1 MLFVL
6 KGSGNGPRFTIKNK
20 KDVSQEMIR
29 VSSRIGLIIGTIP
42 AAPRDI
48 LLGSRCKNS
57 FFVFCWAKD
66 DQLELEPEDGRS
78 VKATT
83 AKTDNA
89 TNGAQIIDPCRPGLS
104 RIALQA
110 RLLRYCDMGPF
121 VLSCV
126 VSRLVVSP
134 CLLACSHLVN
144 NAWLAVSA
152 AELLFL
158 CLTKKTKT

>member
-1 MLFVL
+1 
-6 KGSGNGPRFTIKNK
+6 
-20 KDVSQEMIR
+20 MIR

-83 AKTDNA
+83 AKTANA
-89 TNGAQIIDPCRPGLS
+89 TNGAQIRGSMSTRSIENSTASKAAQILWYGAICVKLCCFKTCS
-104 RIALQA
+104 FTMLA
-110 RLLRYCDMGPF
+110 RLLPLGQQCLASRVSCGALIS
-121 VLSCV
+121 LS
-126 VSRLVVSP
+126 
-134 CLLACSHLVN
+134 H
-144 NAWLAVSA
+144 
-152 AELLFL
+152 
-158 CLTKKTKT
+158 